1 MPPTKTI
8 IASRARVMSKPRG
21 VQPAAELSPEARRRY
36 LADAARRE
44 LDTLRA
50 SLDVRLAA
58 LEEALDHPDPRTSLE
73 ELVLNLARVATAEA
87 EAAAAR
93 ACLEAQLDAENR
105 AALGGAEMRRSI
117 EAERAGMDTVRA
129 DLEEA
134 QAALEGEREGGAK
147 LRKAIAEARTAL
159 EAERAAVISRDRA
172 LEQTRVAM
180 LATQEAAEARV
191 GTLD

>member
-93 ACLEAQLDAENR
+93 ACLEAQLDAEQR
-105 AALGGAEMRRSI
+105 AEFDGDEMRRS
-117 EAERAGMDTVRA
+117 
-129 DLEEA
+129 
-134 QAALEGEREGGAK
+134 
-147 LRKAIAEARTAL
+147 L
-159 EAERAAVISRDRA
+159 EAERASMDAVRVE
-172 LEQTRVAM
+172 LEQAQSS
-180 LATQEAAEARV
+180 LAAEREAGAKLRRA
-191 GTLD
+191 GA